1 MQRSAPKRVDL
12 RHDRHPFACVGRPLP
27 PSGRAR
33 APGPLTVRWRD
44 DTPPTPKGQ
53 RIALLFALAAERLN
67 LYYAHGQWLT
77 EAQGASLAADWLGR
91 TKSRLPLAERRL
103 LSSLSDQFERPCP
116 VDLGPLASC
125 FARGEPD
132 QPALRI
138 VLVELPVDPAVT
150 QREID
155 RFSFAQARDA
165 CAFPGEPEPG
175 PGRIIRLRTKP
186 IAKPL
191 RGLEQ
196 HDRQT

>member
-103 LSSLSDQFERPCP
+103 LSSLSDQFARQVAASLSREAGLYTAHEMMEALDPNTHSE
-116 VDLGPLASC
+116 LAQTLLAEC
-125 FARGEPD
+125 AQLIDD
-132 QPALRI
+132 QF
-138 VLVELPVDPAVT
+138 D
-150 QREID
+150 
-155 RFSFAQARDA
+155 
-165 CAFPGEPEPG
+165 PEP
-175 PGRIIRLRTKP
+175 
-186 IAKPL
+186 
-191 RGLEQ
+191 
-196 HDRQT
+196 